1 MRKARRLSYKCK
13 IYALNFTATHGFAKE
28 GRDIAR
34 SFRIVSSLRGFKRKT
49 FCRRMH
55 SRVLLF
61 RAPART
67 PSSHY
72 LSALG
77 RKIASL
83 SRAATSRDVC
93 AAADKPLC

>member
-1 MRKARRLSYKCK
+1 
-13 IYALNFTATHGFAKE
+13 
-28 GRDIAR
+28 
-34 SFRIVSSLRGFKRKT
+34 
-49 FCRRMH
+49 MH

-77 RKIASL
+77 RKIL
-83 SRAATSRDVC
+83 RYCKLQRAAMFVRRQTNRSASHEEFC
-93 AAADKPLC
+93 AIAREVVALRLHAEAKVA

>member
-1 MRKARRLSYKCK
+1 
-13 IYALNFTATHGFAKE
+13 
-28 GRDIAR
+28 
-34 SFRIVSSLRGFKRKT
+34 
-49 FCRRMH
+49 MH

-77 RKIASL
+77 RKIL
-83 SRAATSRDVC
+83 RYYKLQRAVIFVRRRQTNRSANREEFC
-93 AAADKPLC
+93 AIAREVVAMRLHAGVKVA